1 MNGMGL
7 AGVELHGMIGFN
19 VLAKYKIQY
28 DFTSDKLLLTPLKY
42 EPPPVER
49 MGDGRT
55 KGQPGG
61 LEMIGSLMKMLGP
74 LLGFKGPPVRQPRGF
89 LGAELAEDDGVVVKS
104 VLPGGPADKAGLK
117 AGDKIE
123 KIGKTKIDLLSD
135 VVRLTAKLQ
144 GGDELPVSVIRGGTT
159 SKPRLRSERGCNMKR
174 IIVTFTAI
182 ALVAAQLR
190 ADEKPV
196 KVPFEL
202 LKSRHMVVNVKV
214 NGKGP
219 YRLIFDTGAPTML
232 VNNKVA
238 KQAEVLGKD
247 AKKPPI
253 ALFGM
258 MGQATLKT
266 LEIGGVKATDVP
278 CMVMDHPTVEAI
290 SQHFGPIEGIV
301 GFPFFA
307 RYTMTVDY
315 QAKEMT
321 FTPNGY
327 KPADIMQSLM
337 ATLMARTTIRT
348 RSRSW
353 CRPPSGVSLSTR
365 VSRTRPRA

>member
-1 MNGMGL
+1 
-7 AGVELHGMIGFN
+7 
-19 VLAKYKIQY
+19 
-28 DFTSDKLLLTPLKY
+28 
-42 EPPPVER
+42 
-49 MGDGRT
+49 
-55 KGQPGG
+55 
-61 LEMIGSLMKMLGP
+61 
-74 LLGFKGPPVRQPRGF
+74 
-89 LGAELAEDDGVVVKS
+89 
-104 VLPGGPADKAGLK
+104 
-117 AGDKIE
+117 
-123 KIGKTKIDLLSD
+123 
-135 VVRLTAKLQ
+135 
-144 GGDELPVSVIRGGTT
+144 
-159 SKPRLRSERGCNMKR
+159 MKR
-174 IIVTFTAI
+174 IILTFTAI
-182 ALVAAQLR
+182 ALVGTPLR

-238 KQAEVLGKD
+238 KEAEVLGKD

-337 ATLMARTTIRT
+337 ATLMARTNNPDAVKVLVPAAQWGFTVDKGE
-348 RSRSW
+348 SDEAA
-353 CRPPSGVSLSTR
+353 GVTVKQVLKDSPADQAGLKAGDRLLTLDGR
-365 VSRTRPRA
+365 WTDTLVDLFEAAAPIKPGRATALKVKRGDKEIEVKVTPKAGL